1 MSTMYTVSKSDNM
14 TDEAFDRD
22 LRSMVKAR
30 PTGVSEMPPGRL
42 AKLKQVF
49 QSMDADGDGT
59 VDWREYQAATSH
71 PTLLKLFQL
80 MDSEASGG
88 NCDGALALDEWLSVM
103 SKVRLEHARARAC
116 LSLTKASPPPPSAPS
131 PRTHTVHKLTARL
144 SVHAHVHARTQVGKT
159 MSDEEFEADLLSM
172 IQKPPEGGGTA

>member
-1 MSTMYTVSKSDNM
+1 MYTVSKSDNM
-14 TDEAFDRD
+14 TDAAFDRD

-59 VDWREYQAATSH
+59 VDWREYQASTSH

-88 NCDGALALDEWLSVM
+88 NGDGALALDEWLSVM

-131 PRTHTVHKLTARL
+131 PRTQYTSSRTQHTSSLRL
-144 SVHAHVHARTQVGKT
+144 SVHARTQVGKT